1 MLAVVGLTLTE
12 MEAGVEGVD
21 GVDGLLLEVLALQPA
36 SNAAAR
42 APRTRSAFI
51 VGSMARTHP
60 PT

>member
-21 GVDGLLLEVLALQPA
+21 GVDGLLLEVLAQPA

-42 APRTRSAFI
+42 SPKTRSAFT

-60 PT
+60 QT